1 MKPFLLEI
9 GCEELPSRFIGPA
22 KDGLAKALKEGLAA
36 LRIGYGH
43 SHIRVYGTPRRL
55 AVLIDDVAEKQ
66 QESVTIKF
74 GPPADRAFDG
84 QGVPLPPALG
94 FARSQGVD
102 VGELKIRRKEAADL
116 ICVEKI
122 EKGGPTVEVLAGFL
136 PDAIARIPFRKKMRW
151 GRSTFE
157 FGRPVHW
164 IVALF
169 GDEVIHFNA
178 AGGVSSGNASIG
190 HRFLSAGRVVI
201 THIPR
206 YLEEMRAAYVIV
218 DDAERMQVM
227 KAAIHAI
234 EAKTGA
240 TAIAD
245 ADLLEEIC
253 YITEYPHGL
262 MGAFDAAYLE
272 LPRAVLVNVM
282 KGHQRYIP
290 LEREDGALAAAF
302 IFFAN
307 TLPADPAQVIR
318 GNEKVLRARLAD
330 ARFFFDEDKK
340 TRLPALYEK
349 LEAVMFHKRLGSL
362 KDKAGRVAALAAF
375 FAPALGVTD
384 RAKVVRA
391 AMLIKADL
399 LTHMVGEFPELQ
411 GTMGR
416 IYAGYQGEDADV
428 SRSIEEHYYPSGTDG
443 RLPET
448 ALGALMA
455 LGDKMDSLIS
465 FFSVGITP
473 TGNLDPFALRRQA
486 LGCIK
491 IVIDR
496 ACHVPL
502 PQLIEAGFDALGG
515 IAGKISLETLRD
527 ALSEF
532 IATRFKFLMVEE
544 GHNQEFVGAV
554 LPCVIIDI
562 YDGYMRLRALETQS
576 SIEAFRRLMVGFKRV
591 YNITKTLHDVLP
603 PDPALFTQQEE
614 RALYDLFEAE
624 EGEFLRDMQERRYPE
639 AIGVLVGFKET
650 IDNYFDKVFVMV
662 EDETVKNN
670 RLSLLTRIRDMFLQ
684 YGDFSRIRVEEV
696 G

>member
-1 MKPFLLEI
+1 MKPFLIEI
-9 GCEELPSRFIGPA
+9 GCEELPSRFIRPA
-22 KDGLAKALKEGLAA
+22 KEGLAKAIKDGLANM
-36 LRIGYGH
+36 RIRCGQF
-43 SHIRVYGTPRRL
+43 RVFGTPRRL
-55 AVLIDDVAEKQ
+55 SVLIDDVEEKQ

-74 GPPADRAFDG
+74 GPPADRAYDAG
-84 QGVPLPPALG
+84 GKPLPAAIG

-102 VGELKIRRKEAADL
+102 VSEHQIRRKEAADL
-116 ICVEKI
+116 ICVEKV
-122 EKGGPTVEVLAGFL
+122 EKGAPTIEVLASIL
-136 PDAIARIPFRKKMRW
+136 PDCIARIPFQKKMRW
-151 GRSTFE
+151 GSGTFE

-169 GDEVIHFNA
+169 GDEVIHFDA
-178 AGGVSSGNASIG
+178 AGGVSSGNVSKG
-190 HRFLSAGRVVI
+190 HRFLAPGTAVVTDI
-201 THIPR
+201 SR
-206 YLEEMRAAYVIV
+206 YLDEMRARYVIV
-218 DDAERMQVM
+218 DDAERMTVM

-234 EAKTGA
+234 EEKSGA
-240 TAIAD
+240 LSVAD
-245 ADLLEEIC
+245 AALLEEIC

-290 LEREDGALAAAF
+290 LERQDGSLEAAF

-307 TLPADPAQVIR
+307 TLPAEPAQVIR

-340 TRLPALYEK
+340 TRLDALYAK
-349 LEAVMFHKRLGSL
+349 LDAVMFHKRLGSL
-362 KDKAGRVAALAAF
+362 KDKTERVGSLGARL
-375 FAPALGVTD
+375 APALGVAD
-384 RAKVVRA
+384 PARVSRA

-416 IYAGYQGEDADV
+416 IYAAHQGEDMEVA
-428 SRSIEEHYYPSGTDG
+428 RSIEEHYYPSGTDG

-448 ALGALMA
+448 AMGALMA
-455 LGDKMDSLIS
+455 LADKMDSLIS

-473 TGNLDPFALRRQA
+473 TGNLDPFGLRRQA

-496 ACHVPL
+496 ACRVAL
-502 PQLIEAGFDALGG
+502 AEVIENGYEALGD
-515 IAGKISLETLRD
+515 IAGKVPLETCQATLT
-527 ALSEF
+527 EF
-532 IATRFKFLMVEE
+532 IATRFRFLMVEE

-554 LPCVIIDI
+554 LPHVAADI
-562 YDGYMRLRALETQS
+562 YDGYTRLRALETQS
-576 SIEAFRRLMVGFKRV
+576 SIEDFRRLMVGFKRV
-591 YNITKTLHDVLP
+591 YNITKTLRDVLP
-603 PDPALFTQQEE
+603 PDPAAFSQQEE
-614 RALYDLFEAE
+614 RALHDLFEE
-624 EGEFLRDMQERRYPE
+624 RKDEFSRDMEARRYPE

-662 EDETVKNN
+662 EDEALKKN
-670 RLSLLTRIRDMFLQ
+670 RLSLLTGIRDMFLQ
-684 YGDFSRIRVEEV
+684 YGDFSKIRLEELV
-696 G
+696 

>member
-9 GCEELPSRFIGPA
+9 GCEELPSRFIRPA
-22 KDGLAKALKEGLAA
+22 KDGLAKAIKEGLAF
-36 LRIGYGH
+36 LRIGCGQA
-43 SHIRVYGTPRRL
+43 RVFGTPRRL
-55 AVLIDDVAEKQ
+55 AVLIDDMEEKQ

-74 GPPADRAFDG
+74 GPPADRAFAGDG
-84 QGVPLPPALG
+84 TPLPPALG

-102 VGELKIRRKEAADL
+102 VSALKIKRKEAADL
-116 ICVEKI
+116 ICVEKV
-122 EKGGPTVEVLAGFL
+122 EKGAPTVEVLARFL
-136 PDAIARIPFRKKMRW
+136 PEAFPRIPFQKKMRW

-164 IVALF
+164 IVALL
-169 GDEVIHFNA
+169 GDEVIRFDA
-178 AGGVSSGNASIG
+178 AGVSSGDASIG
-190 HRFLSAGRVVI
+190 HRFLSRGPVAI
-201 THIPR
+201 TDISR
-206 YLEEMRAAYVIV
+206 YLEEMRARYVIV

-227 KAAIHAI
+227 QAAIHAI
-234 EAKTGA
+234 EAKTNA
-240 TAIAD
+240 RAVAD

-262 MGAFDAAYLE
+262 TGAYDAPYLE

-290 LEREDGALAAAF
+290 LEKDDGRLVAGF

-307 TLPADPAQVIR
+307 TLPVDPAQVIR

-330 ARFFFDEDKK
+330 ARFFFDEDRQ
-340 TRLPALYEK
+340 TRLDTLYAK

-362 KDKAGRVAALAAF
+362 KDKMVRVAALAGWL
-375 FAPALGVTD
+375 APALGVTD
-384 RAKVVRA
+384 AAKVERA

-416 IYAGYQGEDADV
+416 IYAEYQGEDGEV

-443 RLPET
+443 RLPGT
-448 ALGALMA
+448 PLGALMA

-473 TGNLDPFALRRQA
+473 TGNLDPFAMRRQA

-491 IVIDR
+491 IAIDR
-496 ACHVPL
+496 ACHIDL
-502 PQLIEAGFDALGG
+502 GRLIEKGYDTLGSL
-515 IAGKISLETLRD
+515 AGKVPLETLKET
-527 ALSEF
+527 LSEF
-532 IATRFKFLMVEE
+532 IATRFKFLMAEE

-554 LPCVIIDI
+554 LPWVIIDI

-576 SIEAFRRLMVGFKRV
+576 SIADFRRLMIGFKRV
-591 YNITKTLHDVLP
+591 YNITKTLRDVLP
-603 PDPALFTQQEE
+603 PTLPSSRKRRSGRSTTSSRQRKVNSSRVYRRGATQRQS
-614 RALYDLFEAE
+614 
-624 EGEFLRDMQERRYPE
+624 
-639 AIGVLVGFKET
+639 VCW
-650 IDNYFDKVFVMV
+650 
-662 EDETVKNN
+662 
-670 RLSLLTRIRDMFLQ
+670 
-684 YGDFSRIRVEEV
+684 
-696 G
+696 